1 MIATHSRPQSTGS
14 LPSPLLLAATP
25 SQSESVQEGGST
37 ETSLHSRVMEL
48 LVSYHTAPSVQI
60 RNQLVK
66 LNIGLVRK
74 IAHRVAYQCAE
85 PYEDLEQ
92 IGYLGLI
99 SAIERFDP
107 TQGCAFS
114 SFAVPYIR
122 GEMLHFLRDRAA
134 SVKIPRRLQQISKDG
149 QKTRQLLAEKLGRQ
163 PSDQEIADSLN
174 VSVYE
179 WRSSRT
185 ATKNRMPLSLDAT
198 MSQQTDSTF
207 TLGDTLL
214 DARDLAL
221 QSSEEDQIQL
231 QQALSQL
238 EDKSREVIEF
248 VFLNQLSRKEVAE
261 RIGISPMTVTRRI
274 QKGMQQLVALLQ
286 PKMLSTD
293 L

>member
-1 MIATHSRPQSTGS
+1 MIATYLSPQSTGS
-14 LPSPLLLAATP
+14 VSSSPPLVVAP
-25 SQSESVQEGGST
+25 YQDEPVQGRGDT
-37 ETSLHSRVMEL
+37 ETSFHSRVMEL
-48 LVSYHTAPSVQI
+48 LVSYHTTPSVPL

-74 IAHRVAYQCAE
+74 VAHRVAYQCAE

-134 SVKIPRRLQQISKDG
+134 SVRIPRRLQQISKDG
-149 QKTRQLLAEKLGRQ
+149 QKNRQSLTEKLGRQ
-163 PSDQEIADSLN
+163 PSDQEVADSLN

-179 WRSSRT
+179 WRASRT
-185 ATKNRMPLSLDAT
+185 ATKNRIPLSLDAT
-198 MSQQTDSTF
+198 VSQRTDSAF

-221 QSSEEDQIQL
+221 QNIEEDQIQL
-231 QQALSQL
+231 HQALSQL
-238 EDKSREVIEF
+238 EDKTREVIEF

-274 QKGMQQLVALLQ
+274 QKGMQQLVSLLQ
-286 PKMLSTD
+286 PQMLPTD